1 MEDFGSRLKYALE
14 KRGFKQKDL
23 SQATGIGVSSISD
36 YIKGRNLPKRDKLNS
51 IISALNV
58 SEDFLF
64 GYTDDMEENPYT
76 QYLIDTHIETV
87 ELLES
92 VTISNNINFV
102 NKLLSYYE
110 DTKNK
115 NNDTFENIINN
126 LMKLDNESLKE
137 VESFSKWK
145 LDNQ

>member
-126 LMKLDNESLKE
+126 LMKLDNVSLEE